1 MTNNSMDT
9 EQSNMLEE
17 KPPEGVLTG
26 GTVPRENEEDEINE
40 LYHKKKEN
48 LVNLLDKKAFGEK
61 ETQKIDKKIKKLED
75 D

>member
-9 EQSNMLEE
+9 EQSNMLEDE
-17 KPPEGVLTG
+17 PPEGVLTG
-26 GTVPRENEEDEINE
+26 DTVPRENEEDEINE

>member
-1 MTNNSMDT
+1 MSDSGMDT
-9 EQSNMLEE
+9 EQSNMLEDE
-17 KPPEGVLTG
+17 PPEGVLTG
-26 GTVPRENEEDEINE
+26 DSVPRENEEQIIDE